1 MILLILSIL
10 FIHPYCITFLQSL
23 VSREIFLEITHHLWY
38 AESEK
43 CFILRTMTFTQL
55 FIERK
60 FKFFLFA
67 STQEIF
73 FQLNECRNFSQE
85 LCVCMTTRQFIW
97 NIITDFANYSTCEMK
112 TCERAMRKII
122 WRAKNKQT
130 FFSHTIIFIT
140 TNSVKRLLY
149 SLFELIHH
157 QMIPRHR

>member
-112 TCERAMRKII
+112 TCERERWGKLFDALKIS
-122 WRAKNKQT
+122 KH
-130 FFSHTIIFIT
+130 FFLTRSF
-140 TNSVKRLLY
+140 L
-149 SLFELIHH
+149 
-157 QMIPRHR
+157 